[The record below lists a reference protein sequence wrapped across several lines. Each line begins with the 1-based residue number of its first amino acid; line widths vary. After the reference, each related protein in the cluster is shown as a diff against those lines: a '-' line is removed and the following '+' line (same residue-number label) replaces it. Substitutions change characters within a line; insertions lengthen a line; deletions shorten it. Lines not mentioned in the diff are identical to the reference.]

1 MKEAAFFT
9 GTHKISQNVS
19 HRSLAPAFCGGMGA
33 SLDARED
40 SKTFT
45 SCLEAW
51 HTIED
56 IVEDGFDAIIV
67 VPYEV
72 AFPEPSI
79 CDACTLDAQ
88 HPSVCKVCDLLPIIR
103 DLLSMFLIQF

>member
-1 MKEAAFFT
+1 M
-9 GTHKISQNVS
+9 
-19 HRSLAPAFCGGMGA
+19 
-33 SLDARED
+33 DARED

-67 VPYEV
+67 VPYKI
-72 AFPEPSI
+72 AFPERSM

-88 HPSVCKVCDLLPIIR
+88 QSTPIR
-103 DLLSMFLIQF
+103 LQSL

>member
-1 MKEAAFFT
+1 M
-9 GTHKISQNVS
+9 S

-67 VPYEV
+67 VPYE
-72 AFPEPSI
+72 
-79 CDACTLDAQ
+79 
-88 HPSVCKVCDLLPIIR
+88 
-103 DLLSMFLIQF
+103 

>member
-1 MKEAAFFT
+1 MKEATFFT
-9 GTHKISQNVS
+9 GTHKMSQNVS

-56 IVEDGFDAIIV
+56 TVISHED
-67 VPYEV
+67 E
-72 AFPEPSI
+72 SI
-79 CDACTLDAQ
+79 T
-88 HPSVCKVCDLLPIIR
+88 V
-103 DLLSMFLIQF
+103 